1 MSAAS
6 GGEYLVR
13 RQPGGRRQQEVER
26 LPVPA
31 GPVSEA
37 LVLVVQMLMEPEQKA
52 G

>member
-1 MSAAS
+1 M
-6 GGEYLVR
+6 R
-13 RQPGGRRQQEVER
+13 RQPGVVRRQQEVER

-37 LVLVVQMLMEPEQKA
+37 LVLMVQMLMELEQKA